1 MLKFLVMSPEVETKE
16 LCFSILK
23 KSLSSQLALSIV
35 QNILSFTNKTKI
47 RKSKTCKFSLRFS
60 YVKTLFHRVSI
71 MSEVVNT
78 QIVVVE
84 SENESIEIVEEV
96 KHKPTK
102 AEVTKEETELI
113 EIVDEENGKSTVGEV
128 KDQKTEVAKD
138 TNENVLDEN
147 LKNLE
152 SVVDEMLKDE
162 RSRAS
167 IQTDLR
173 KRLKKK
179 QKGPKGQNSVNQA
192 LLRLASKLY

>member
-1 MLKFLVMSPEVETKE
+1 
-16 LCFSILK
+16 
-23 KSLSSQLALSIV
+23 
-35 QNILSFTNKTKI
+35 
-47 RKSKTCKFSLRFS
+47 
-60 YVKTLFHRVSI
+60 

-102 AEVTKEETELI
+102 AEDTKEKSELI
-113 EIVDEENGKSTVGEV
+113 EIVDEDNGKSTMDEV
-128 KDQKTEVAKD
+128 DQKTVFAKD

-162 RSRAS
+162 RNRAS
-167 IQTDLR
+167 SQTDLR

-192 LLRLASKLY
+192 LLRLASKFN

>member
-1 MLKFLVMSPEVETKE
+1 
-16 LCFSILK
+16 
-23 KSLSSQLALSIV
+23 
-35 QNILSFTNKTKI
+35 
-47 RKSKTCKFSLRFS
+47 
-60 YVKTLFHRVSI
+60 

-96 KHKPTK
+96 KHKSTK

-113 EIVDEENGKSTVGEV
+113 EIVDEDNGKSTVGEV
-128 KDQKTEVAKD
+128 KDQQKSEVAKD

-152 SVVDEMLKDE
+152 SVVEEMLQDE
-162 RSRAS
+162 RNRAS

-192 LLRLASKLY
+192 LLRLASKFN

>member
-1 MLKFLVMSPEVETKE
+1 
-16 LCFSILK
+16 
-23 KSLSSQLALSIV
+23 
-35 QNILSFTNKTKI
+35 
-47 RKSKTCKFSLRFS
+47 
-60 YVKTLFHRVSI
+60 

-113 EIVDEENGKSTVGEV
+113 EIVDEDNGKSTVGEV
-128 KDQKTEVAKD
+128 KDQKTGVAKD

-192 LLRLASKLY
+192 LLRLASKLN